1 MSGLDRFLPGQS
13 IKEDVCAVSSKI
25 LHHFFYPECKVMQ
38 IRECNVFVI
47 YTQKCWMRWEK
58 EALARLH
65 QLCLLGWGGSQKRK
79 EEGSSTQHQRI
90 LLFCF

>member
-1 MSGLDRFLPGQS
+1 MCGELKDFASL
-13 IKEDVCAVSSKI
+13 
-25 LHHFFYPECKVMQ
+25 FYPECKVMQ

-65 QLCLLGWGGSQKRK
+65 QLCLLGWGEAKREKRK
-79 EEGSSTQHQRI
+79 VVAHSIREFFCSVFEHTLT
-90 LLFCF
+90 LLLCEVLLTYN